1 MELEDIKSFTNNS
14 DSQLFFDYDLSKSN
28 WFNIGGKTK
37 IFFKPQTLQDLIAFL
52 KLYNK
57 RGKIFLLGAGS
68 NTLFSDNV
76 FEGVTIK
83 LGKNFNRISTLDKN
97 KLVAGSSVLD
107 KSLSEFS
114 MENSISG
121 FEFLSCIPGSVGGGI
136 RMNSGCYNREFKDIL
151 LSVQAVDFLGNVLQI
166 PYEEIKFSY
175 RSTDLPK
182 DLIYLSATFQGQNG
196 DKENIQN
203 EMSRLKQ
210 IKNDSQPSKIKTGGS
225 TFKNP
230 IGQTNKKVWQLIKEA
245 VPKDIS
251 FGDATISKDHANFF
265 VNKKNAKFDDMMS
278 LIAYVKK
285 SVKKKFNID
294 LELEI
299 IVVD

>member
-1 MELEDIKSFTNNS
+1 METEDIKKLALST
-14 DSQLFFDYDLSKSN
+14 DGDIFFDQSIKNLN

-151 LSVQAVDFLGNVLQI
+151 LSVQAVDFLGNILQI

-230 IGQTNKKVWQLIKEA
+230 VTSTEKKVWELIRES
-245 VPKDIS
+245 VPEDIS
-251 FGDATISKDHANFF
+251 FGDAKISSKHSNFF
-265 VNKKNAKFDDMMS
+265 VNSKNATFSEMNK
-278 LIAYVKK
+278 LINFVRDE
-285 SVKKKFNID
+285 VKKKTGISLD
-294 LELEI
+294 LEIEI
-299 IVVD
+299 IE

>member
-1 MELEDIKSFTNNS
+1 MELDDIKSFTNNS

-68 NTLFSDNV
+68 NTLFSDND

-107 KSLSEFS
+107 KNLSEFS

-136 RMNSGCYNREFKDIL
+136 RMNSGCYNKEFKDIL
-151 LSVQAVDFLGNVLQI
+151 LSVQAVDFSGNVLQI
-166 PYEEIKFSY
+166 PHEKIRFSY

-196 DKENIQN
+196 VKENIQN
-203 EMSRLKQ
+203 EISRLKQ
-210 IKNDSQPSKIKTGGS
+210 IKNESQPSKIKTGGS

>member
-1 MELEDIKSFTNNS
+1 MELEDIKSFSNNS

-151 LSVQAVDFLGNVLQI
+151 LSVQAVDFLGNILQI

>member
-251 FGDATISKDHANFF
+251 FGDATISNDHANFF

>member
-151 LSVQAVDFLGNVLQI
+151 LSVQAVDFLGNILQI

>member
-68 NTLFSDNV
+68 NTLFSDND

-151 LSVQAVDFLGNVLQI
+151 LSVQAIDFLGNVLQI

-251 FGDATISKDHANFF
+251 FGDATISNDHANFF

>member
-1 MELEDIKSFTNNS
+1 MELEDIKSFSNNS

-68 NTLFSDNV
+68 NTLFSGNV

-151 LSVQAVDFLGNVLQI
+151 LSVQAVDFLGNILQI

>member
-1 MELEDIKSFTNNS
+1 MELEDIKTFSNNS

-37 IFFKPQTLQDLIAFL
+37 IFFKPQSLQDLIAFL

-68 NTLFSDNV
+68 NTLFSDKD

-83 LGKNFNRISTLDKN
+83 LGNNFNRISALDNN
-97 KLVAGSSVLD
+97 KIVAGSSVLD

-114 MENSISG
+114 MESSISG
-121 FEFLSCIPGSVGGGI
+121 LEFLSCIPGSVGGGI

-166 PYEEIKFSY
+166 PHNKIKFSY

-196 DKENIQN
+196 IKENIQS
-203 EMSRLKQ
+203 EITRLKQ
-210 IKNDSQPSKIKTGGS
+210 KKNESQPSKIKTGGS

-230 IGQTNKKVWQLIKEA
+230 IRQTNKKVWQLIKEA
-245 VPKDIS
+245 VPEDIS

-265 VNKKNAKFDDMMS
+265 VNKKNAKFEDMMS
-278 LIAYVKK
+278 LITFVKR
-285 SVKKKFNID
+285 SVKNKFKID

-299 IVVD
+299 IIVD

>member
-1 MELEDIKSFTNNS
+1 M
-14 DSQLFFDYDLSKSN
+14 SKSN

-68 NTLFSDNV
+68 NTLFSGNV

-151 LSVQAVDFLGNVLQI
+151 LSVQAVDFLGNILQI

-278 LIAYVKK
+278 LIAL
-285 SVKKKFNID
+285 SLIH
-294 LELEI
+294 I
-299 IVVD
+299 

>member
-251 FGDATISKDHANFF
+251 FGDATISNDHANFF

-278 LIAYVKK
+278 LIAYVQK

>member
-196 DKENIQN
+196 VKENIQN
-203 EMSRLKQ
+203 EISRLKQ
-210 IKNDSQPSKIKTGGS
+210 IKNESQPSKIKTGGS

-251 FGDATISKDHANFF
+251 FGDATISNDHANFF

>member
-136 RMNSGCYNREFKDIL
+136 RMNSGCYNSCL
-151 LSVQAVDFLGNVLQI
+151 LYTS
-166 PYEEIKFSY
+166 
-175 RSTDLPK
+175 
-182 DLIYLSATFQGQNG
+182 
-196 DKENIQN
+196 
-203 EMSRLKQ
+203 
-210 IKNDSQPSKIKTGGS
+210 PS
-225 TFKNP
+225 P
-230 IGQTNKKVWQLIKEA
+230 R
-245 VPKDIS
+245 D
-251 FGDATISKDHANFF
+251 
-265 VNKKNAKFDDMMS
+265 
-278 LIAYVKK
+278 
-285 SVKKKFNID
+285 
-294 LELEI
+294 
-299 IVVD
+299 

>member
-151 LSVQAVDFLGNVLQI
+151 LSVQAVDFLGNILQI

-251 FGDATISKDHANFF
+251 FGDATISNDHANFF